1 MTDHKTMERDD
12 EQNSDRAQNGDDAQ
26 HSDNAHYSD
35 RAQNTD
41 NVRHGDGEQNSDNG
55 QEMTG
60 SPAASASQGLAAA
73 FAGVDEAGQFLP
85 IDEDWKQE
93 RARWNHD
100 IQSGRLKAEDP
111 EDLVVSHYF
120 VLQEQAFALVKGED
134 DWIANAANLSSLL
147 FNNLDDISFAGVY
160 RLVGT
165 ELVLGPFMGKP
176 ACVRIPVGQGVC
188 GVTAQKK
195 SATFVPDVREF
206 SGHIACDPASRSEV
220 VVPVFDKNAGLW
232 GVFDFDSPKTGR
244 FAQTDVTWLSRL
256 ADVLFHHE

>member
-1 MTDHKTMERDD
+1 MVGEKEAEMT
-12 EQNSDRAQNGDDAQ
+12 EQNRMDQKMADQNREG
-26 HSDNAHYSD
+26 
-35 RAQNTD
+35 
-41 NVRHGDGEQNSDNG
+41 HGGPQGNPH
-55 QEMTG
+55 G
-60 SPAASASQGLAAA
+60 SAASAPQGLAAA

-85 IDEDWKQE
+85 IDEDWKEE
-93 RARWNHD
+93 RAKWNHD

-147 FNNLDDISFAGVY
+147 FNNIDDVSFAGVY
-160 RLVGT
+160 RLVGD

-188 GVTAQKK
+188 GVTAQKR
-195 SATFVPDVREF
+195 SATLVPDVCEF
-206 SGHIACDPASRSEV
+206 PGHIACDPASRSEV
-220 VVPVFDKNAGLW
+220 VVPIFDRNAELW

-244 FAQTDVTWLSRL
+244 FTQTDVTWLSRL